1 MNRIPSSIFA
11 CLLIVF
17 LSGCGTIER
26 PDGAL
31 RAIPSN
37 AMSLDHLGTRS
48 SDPDSVM
55 AFSAAMEALLKSERP
70 ISVLAM
76 SGGGANGAYG
86 AGILV
91 GWTETGERPQ
101 FDVVTGVST
110 GALAA
115 PFAFL
120 GSSWDKALADAY
132 TNGRSARLVGMD
144 NLAAFFQ
151 PSLFSSAPLRRLVED
166 NVTEEMLAAIA
177 IEHASGRRLL
187 VATTDLDREETV
199 IWDMGAIASE
209 GGDQA
214 HNLFKEILIASASI
228 PGVFPPVLIAAR
240 EDGEAVLQMHVD
252 GGVNLPFVAIPEELL
267 LWTQP
272 DLGQGGRIYVIVNG
286 KVARREGL
294 TAGDAPSI
302 LSRTYNSTS
311 KASLRQYLMLTQ
323 AFADRNGIGL
333 SVTAIPEASA
343 ASSLDFNA
351 DAMKKIFDLGFARGS
366 SEAGWS
372 H

>member
-1 MNRIPSSIFA
+1 M
-11 CLLIVF
+11 
-17 LSGCGTIER
+17 
-26 PDGAL
+26 
-31 RAIPSN
+31 
-37 AMSLDHLGTRS
+37 
-48 SDPDSVM
+48 
-55 AFSAAMEALLKSERP
+55 
-70 ISVLAM
+70 
-76 SGGGANGAYG
+76 
-86 AGILV
+86 
-91 GWTETGERPQ
+91 
-101 FDVVTGVST
+101 
-110 GALAA
+110 
-115 PFAFL
+115 
-120 GSSWDKALADAY
+120 
-132 TNGRSARLVGMD
+132 VGMD